1 MAKNLY
7 LIKLSRPL
15 FFSLLLLLTI
25 VPKSV
30 WAQAVV
36 SCENVFRE
44 QTAPKSIT
52 YYLDQVSSAQD
63 RINNEPRFLD
73 PAEEAALVPL
83 WRGTRQGPRA
93 IRDTLLENTAL
104 LNFQLLAADAGA
116 VKLAQPGNFTS
127 LRLNHNWEG
136 KNMSTNIGMPIDAI
150 IARSLMGQKQLVPE
164 TAKAVMIFMHGGGT
178 KTTGHHVAAALS
190 NFMAQYGVVV
200 VSMDAPFHA
209 YGPRV
214 ADLAP
219 IDYYRYLVAFRH
231 QFIPKDVPTF
241 IGGHSMGGLH
251 ADNMMRL
258 SDREDLGLREAFA
271 GLVNLSGPMDNAPG
285 LSLREKNRAESELVS
300 NEELMELVPESE
312 RDLSVLLLTQ
322 GKSSAL
328 SGVSAE
334 TFMGLVNWKLPEHKG
349 SEYLPT
355 VAIMGERDALYV
367 GREKIFDDYITQ
379 LENTKVHLMGQ
390 RTDFKGR
397 EAWVSHMIF
406 DHYLPDTQKPE
417 TFNLIKDFISE
428 RLGETLES
436 SGHPLLSDFDGSTV
450 GLVTRL
456 VHEYYNNLA
465 FRRFAHQYYLVE
477 KHGTEKMAEVG
488 ETTANLSREARTLQ
502 TDIKALHKKDP
513 NNSDILTMEARLQ
526 EVQSEM
532 NVLRSQQQ
540 SQFIPEEGELKSFA
554 QQNVLRRLELNDFMK
569 DIITEKKALTQKL
582 TTKRDERNR
591 LQNDLEKI
599 VQEEF
604 DKGSIQNETLLRYR
618 DNYARVLNHM
628 IDLQIKMNQAN
639 NEMVTSNI
647 ENGRFDINPSPELI
661 KTYRDL
667 DQAYSLYNQA
677 EKDLKKAIE
686 RAIAQ
691 GELGKKA
698 QAILLELY
706 GSREA
711 HQKGI
716 HTAESVIGRTEIL
729 RQQIEQRELTYSRY
743 NSEVNQLLVSYV
755 EHVTP
760 DLYRVRMA
768 NMIGELDRPLKDLIG
783 NTSTLEKLWKVWV
796 EIWKERPPEQ
806 GTSLY

>member
-1 MAKNLY
+1 MAKSLC
-7 LIKLSRPL
+7 LIRFSRPL
-15 FFSLLLLLTI
+15 FFTLLLALII

-44 QTAPKSIT
+44 QTAPKSIS
-52 YYLDQVSSAQD
+52 YYLDQVNSAQE
-63 RINNEPRFLD
+63 RMNNEPRFLD

-83 WRGTRQGPRA
+83 WKGTRQGPRA

-104 LNFQLLAADAGA
+104 LDFQLLAADAGA

-136 KNMSTNIGMPIDAI
+136 KNMSTNIGLPIDAI
-150 IARSLMGQKQLVPE
+150 VARSLMGQKQLVPA

-214 ADLAP
+214 ANLAP
-219 IDYYRYLVAFRH
+219 LDYYRYLVSFRH
-231 QFIPKDVPTF
+231 QFIPKNVPTF

-258 SDREDLGLREAFA
+258 SDRKDLGLHEAFA

-285 LSLREKNRAESELVS
+285 LSLREKNNAESEVVG
-300 NEELMELVPESE
+300 NKELMELVPESE

-334 TFMGLVNWKLPEHKG
+334 TFMGLVNWKLPKHKG
-349 SEYLPT
+349 SQYLPT

-367 GREKIFDDYITQ
+367 GREKIFDEYVTQ

-397 EAWVSHMIF
+397 EAWVAHMIF
-406 DHYLPDTQKPE
+406 DHYRANTQKPE
-417 TFNLIKDFISE
+417 TFNLIKDFIDE
-428 RLGETLES
+428 RLGETLEP
-436 SGHPLLSDFDGSTV
+436 SGHPLLSDFEGSTV

-477 KHGTEKMAEVG
+477 KLGTDKMSEVG

-502 TDIKALHKKDP
+502 NEIKDLRKQDP
-513 NNSDILTMEARLQ
+513 ERSDIVIMEARLQ
-526 EVQSEM
+526 EIQSEIH
-532 NVLRSQQQ
+532 VLRSQQQ
-540 SQFIPEEGELKSFA
+540 SHFVPEDGGLKAFA
-554 QQNVLRRLELNDFMK
+554 QQNVQRRLDLSDLMK
-569 DIITEKKALTQKL
+569 DIISEKKTLTQKL
-582 TTKRDERNR
+582 NMKRDEKNR
-591 LQNDLEKI
+591 LQNTLEKI

-604 DKGSIQNETLLRYR
+604 DNETIQNDTLVGYR
-618 DNYARVLNHM
+618 NNYEQVLNHM
-628 IDLQIKMNQAN
+628 IDLQIKMNEAN

-647 ENGRFDINPSPELI
+647 EQGRFDINPDAELI
-661 KTYRDL
+661 KTYRNL
-667 DQAYSLYNQA
+667 DQAYSLYNQS
-677 EKDLKKAIE
+677 EKHLKKAIE

-716 HTAESVIGRTEIL
+716 FTAESVIGRTEIL
-729 RQQIEQRELTYSRY
+729 RQKIEQRELTYSRY

-755 EHVTP
+755 ERVTP

-806 GTSLY
+806 GASLY